1 MAPDPRITSSHCPVK
16 SVKNFESKIA
26 IYLGAD
32 DRAQNCIYFPW
43 ILEYYCD
50 TQQIEIKPSINIER
64 ACIFKDR
71 IIECIK
77 PYSECY
83 SSENLENYKNE
94 LNSRIM
100 KLVLQKVEMV
110 EKMQNGWKDIA
121 GRLEQLKNCHQI
133 MENSHLDHG
142 MIWNIN
148 NGHQMNFSNILQ
160 LLLVMIVC
168 FYGVL

>member
-1 MAPDPRITSSHCPVK
+1 M
-16 SVKNFESKIA
+16 
-26 IYLGAD
+26 GAD

-64 ACIFKDR
+64 ACIFKDK

-94 LNSRIM
+94 LNPRIM

-160 LLLVMIVC
+160 LLLVMIAC
-168 FYGVL
+168 LYGVL

>member
-1 MAPDPRITSSHCPVK
+1 
-16 SVKNFESKIA
+16 
-26 IYLGAD
+26 
-32 DRAQNCIYFPW
+32 
-43 ILEYYCD
+43 
-50 TQQIEIKPSINIER
+50 
-64 ACIFKDR
+64 
-71 IIECIK
+71 
-77 PYSECY
+77 
-83 SSENLENYKNE
+83 
-94 LNSRIM
+94 M

-160 LLLVMIVC
+160 LLLVLIAC